1 MKAFMARWADRID
14 ASSLRERVLMFF
26 AMGAV
31 LFVLIYSPLIAP
43 TLESQ
48 RLLARQIAQRQ
59 TETRVLQDQIQLAV
73 RRTTEDPNAVMR
85 KRVEALRLD
94 LAKGEETLKVRQ
106 AELVP
111 PEKMTALLEQ
121 IVGRDRRLQLESL
134 KSIDPDEQPEGG
146 NARATSTNL
155 GAVNQPVTGA
165 LPLALAQLAPN
176 AGGAPN
182 SGGKPSGA
190 PAEPPQSPPRKFFR
204 HGVELTV
211 KGGYLEL
218 LQFLV
223 EIEKMPYRIFW
234 AGLDLSAGDF
244 PTATLKIKVF
254 TLSLDRAWMAV

>member
-1 MKAFMARWADRID
+1 MKTFVARWADRID

-31 LFVLIYSPLIAP
+31 VFVLIYSPLIAP

-85 KRVEALRLD
+85 KRIDALRQE
-94 LAKGEETLKVRQ
+94 LAKGEETLKARQ

-111 PEKMTALLEQ
+111 PEKMTALLER

-134 KSIDPDEQPEGG
+134 KSIDPDESAEGG
-146 NARATSTNL
+146 NAAVAGANA

-176 AGGAPN
+176 GGAAPAAAA
-182 SGGKPSGA
+182 KPLAA
-190 PAEPPQSPPRKFFR
+190 PAEPPRKFFR

-254 TLSLDRAWMAV
+254 TLSLDKAWMAV

>member
-26 AMGAV
+26 ALGAV

-85 KRVEALRLD
+85 KRIEVLRLD
-94 LAKGEETLKVRQ
+94 MAKGEETLKARQ

-134 KSIDPDEQPEGG
+134 KSVDPDEQSEGG
-146 NARATSTNL
+146 NAGTAGTNL

-176 AGGAPN
+176 AGGMPN
-182 SGGKPSGA
+182 AAGKPAGGT
-190 PAEPPQSPPRKFFR
+190 AEPPPSPPRKFFR

-211 KGGYLEL
+211 KGSYLEL

>member
-1 MKAFMARWADRID
+1 MFISRWADRID

-26 AMGAV
+26 AMGTV
-31 LFVLIYSPLIAP
+31 LFVTIYSPFIAP

-48 RLLARQIAQRQ
+48 RSLSRQIAQRH
-59 TETRVLQDQIQLAV
+59 TETRLLQEQIQLAV
-73 RRTTEDPNAVMR
+73 QRKIEDPNTTMR
-85 KRVEALRLD
+85 KRIEALRAD
-94 LAKGEETLKVRQ
+94 LAKGEETLKARQ

-121 IVGRDRRLQLESL
+121 IVGRDRRLQLDSL
-134 KSIDPDEQPEGG
+134 KSIDSDEQAESESAAVASANP
-146 NARATSTNL
+146 
-155 GAVNQPVTGA
+155 GAANQTGTIA

-176 AGGAPN
+176 AAGGAVGGAP
-182 SGGKPSGA
+182 A
-190 PAEPPQSPPRKFFR
+190 PPKVVAPRKFFR

-211 KGGYLEL
+211 KGSYLEL